1 MNERTP
7 AWPGDVPFSWR
18 TTASLA
24 EGSHY
29 ESSSFT
35 MSSHLGTHADAPS
48 HVIEGGA
55 GAGSLRLERFLGP
68 ARVVDLPG
76 RGEIG
81 ADALPAR
88 ALGAGR
94 ILFRT
99 GGLSFLSPLAAVRL
113 AERGARLVGTDAA
126 SVDPDDAEDLPV
138 HRALLERGVLLL
150 ENLDL
155 SSVEPGDYTLIAL
168 PLRLTDLDAAP
179 VRAVLVK
186 KS

>member
-1 MNERTP
+1 
-7 AWPGDVPFSWR
+7 
-18 TTASLA
+18 
-24 EGSHY
+24 
-29 ESSSFT
+29 
-35 MSSHLGTHADAPS
+35 MSAHLGTHADAPS
-48 HVIEGGA
+48 HVVPGGGGA
-55 GAGSLRLERFLGP
+55 GTLPLERFLGR

-76 RGEIG
+76 RGEVG
-81 ADALPAR
+81 PDALPAR
-88 ALGAGR
+88 ALGVTR

-113 AERGARLVGTDAA
+113 AERGARLVGTDGA

-155 SSVEPGDYTLIAL
+155 SAVDSGEYTLIAL

-179 VRAVLVK
+179 VRAVLLREK
-186 KS
+186 TPGRA